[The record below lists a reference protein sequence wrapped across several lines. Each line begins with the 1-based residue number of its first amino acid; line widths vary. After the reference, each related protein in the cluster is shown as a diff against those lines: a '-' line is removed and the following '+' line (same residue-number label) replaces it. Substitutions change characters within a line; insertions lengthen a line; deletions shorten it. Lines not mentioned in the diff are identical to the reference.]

1 MKKNLFYYLFAMICS
16 VALFASCSDDDD
28 EVTGL
33 THRVVMM
40 MIKLLALLVKRHLLM
55 PMDCN

>member
-28 EVTGL
+28 EVTGCDL
-33 THRVVMM
+33 FGDIVHIV
-40 MIKLLALLVKRHLLM
+40 
-55 PMDCN
+55 